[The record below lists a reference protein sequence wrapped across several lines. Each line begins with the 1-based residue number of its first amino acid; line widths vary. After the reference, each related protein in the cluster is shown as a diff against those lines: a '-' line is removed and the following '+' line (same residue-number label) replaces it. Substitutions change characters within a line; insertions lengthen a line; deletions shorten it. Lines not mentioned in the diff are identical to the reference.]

1 MKTLLLMMMAG
12 LTFAITPDNKS
23 CIDNER
29 TVSFDLL
36 NKSLTSI
43 PLKIPGVM
51 NPNLSPMS
59 RSGVSLKVGQ
69 KIFFSYKGK
78 KRILLVVDTSLEG
91 QQVVVDQLIKARKR
105 EIRNQG

>member
-1 MKTLLLMMMAG
+1 MKTLFLIMMAS
-12 LTFAITPDNKS
+12 LTFAITPDHVNNLES
-23 CIDNER
+23 EV

-36 NKSLTSI
+36 NKSLKSI

-78 KRILLVVDTSLEG
+78 KRILLIVDAGLEG
-91 QQVVVDQLIKARKR
+91 QKIVVDQLIKERIV
-105 EIRNQG
+105 EIRN